1 MKNVIRSYGKAM
13 RKVLTLKLFLIA
25 IISGQVLLSCETK
38 ERASLPERVDFNY
51 HIKPILVQKC
61 YLCHGPDPSSREAGL
76 RLDLAAGATRLLE
89 SGVTAIVPGSLSK
102 SAVFHRITNSD
113 PELKMPP
120 PASNLEL
127 TDLEISLIKKWI
139 NQGAEFQPHWAFL
152 PPKISNANLKSSIPE
167 QIDAFLD
174 EKMTEQRLSQAE
186 PAEKYQLIRRLSY
199 VLTGLPPGQKEIDAY
214 LEADQPGAYELL
226 VDNYLNDPAFGEK
239 WASHWLDVVRYAETK
254 GHEFDYEIQGAWRFR
269 DYMIRALNADI
280 PYDQLVREQLSGDL
294 MVAPRLHPETG
305 QNESILGTLFLTMT
319 EGTHSPV
326 DTKKDEADRIDNMAD
341 VIGKSFQGLTIG
353 CAKCHD
359 HKFDPIPTADYYAL
373 YGVLGSTRFSPI
385 PAGNFKKKEEALQEV
400 LQLKEQLKEMVGGAW
415 EKPTTDSVP
424 VLLVNQSQPVKA
436 TKDGNSGIVLGDF
449 RGPDFQGWK
458 TDGGAFGVGTTLGEP
473 DFDIK
478 TGELTGL
485 KTGMASSRILGKGI
499 YGALRSPDF
508 KIDHA
513 YLGVR
518 ARGKGGS
525 IRVIMDNFQ
534 LISYPIYGGLDQKV
548 NESDWENYIFDVSDW
563 MGHEVYLEFLPG
575 SYVRHTYRQDPDAY
589 IEVAYATA
597 FDRDWF
603 YPEERSRYSPVNSLS
618 QAVYRWEEG
627 HPTAADVDYLNQQ
640 LTSGKLV
647 RRFPESRKT
656 RLGMD
661 LLLAPIKDTVFI
673 QGVSEGFARESPI
686 FIRGNHMETEEQ
698 AVPRAFLPEI
708 LDAQDPF
715 RDAGSGRREMVETI
729 LHPDNP
735 LTARVMVNR
744 LWYHVY
750 GKGLVETVDNFGLQ
764 GKLPSHPELLDYLA
778 ITFREEGWSLKSMI
792 KAMVMTDAF
801 RRSTTS
807 VNGEKD
813 PENKYISHYP
823 IRRIEAEAI
832 RDAMLVASGALDST
846 LFGAPV
852 PVHLTDFMQG
862 RGRPGQS
869 GPLDGNGRR
878 SIYLEVRRNFLD
890 RMMTTFDRPTPFNT
904 FGKRDVTNVPAQSLF
919 LMNDPFVAEQAG
931 LMAARILAGK
941 GQSTEERIREAY
953 LRAFSR
959 PPSASEIKAGKK
971 FLASVPIHKETTGD
985 SDPEAIALQAWKE
998 YCHALFNMKS
1008 FIYLL

>member
-1 MKNVIRSYGKAM
+1 MRSYGEVKREILA
-13 RKVLTLKLFLIA
+13 LKLLLIV
-25 IISGQVLLSCETK
+25 IFGGQVLFSCETK
-38 ERASLPERVDFNY
+38 ERASLPDRVDFNY

-61 YLCHGPDPSSREAGL
+61 YLCHGPDPGSREAGL
-76 RLDLAAGATRLLE
+76 RLDLADGATKLLE

-102 SAVFHRITNSD
+102 SALYHRITDSD

-127 TDLEISLIKKWI
+127 SDLEIGMIKKWI
-139 NQGAEFQPHWAFL
+139 NQGAEYQPHWAFL
-152 PPKISNANLKSSIPE
+152 PPKISQDNLEAPMAT
-167 QIDAFLD
+167 QIDVFLQD
-174 EKMTEQRLSQAE
+174 RMKENGLAQGKLAD
-186 PAEKYQLIRRLSY
+186 KYQLIRRLSY
-199 VLTGLPPGQKEIDAY
+199 VLTGLPPGQEAISRYLADDRPEAY
-214 LEADQPGAYELL
+214 KSL

-294 MVAPRLHPETG
+294 LTAPRLNPETG

-359 HKFDPIPTADYYAL
+359 HKFDPIPTSDYYAL

-385 PAGNFKKKEEALQEV
+385 PVGNFKEKHAALQEV
-400 LQLKEQLKEMVGGAW
+400 HQLKQQLREMVGSTW
-415 EKPTTDSVP
+415 EKPTSDSVP
-424 VLLVNQSQPVKA
+424 VLLVSQTQSKNTIQQ
-436 TKDGNSGIVLGDF
+436 GNSGRVLGDF
-449 RGPDFQGWK
+449 RGPNFQGWK
-458 TDGGAFGVGTTLGEP
+458 TDGEAFGVGTTLGEP
-473 DFDIK
+473 ILDRQ

-485 KTGMASSRILGKGI
+485 KKGMASSRILGKGI

-525 IRVIMDNFQ
+525 IRIIMDNFQ

-548 NESDWENYIFDVSDW
+548 NDDEWQNYVFDVGDW
-563 MGHEVYLEFLPG
+563 VGHNVYIEFLPG
-575 SYVRHTYRQDPDAY
+575 SFVRHTYRQEPDAY

-597 FDRDWF
+597 FDGEWF
-603 YPEERSRYSPVNSLS
+603 YPEEGSRYSPVSSLS
-618 QAVYRWEEG
+618 QAVNRYNEG
-627 HPTAADVDYLNQQ
+627 NSSAADVGFLNQQ
-640 LTSGKLV
+640 LNAGKLKHH
-647 RRFPESRKT
+647 FPESRKT
-656 RLGMD
+656 LLGMD
-661 LLLAPIKDTVFI
+661 LLMATIRDTVFI

-686 FIRGNHMETEEQ
+686 FIRGNHMEPDQ
-698 AVPRAFLPEI
+698 QPVPRGFISEI
-708 LDAQDPF
+708 LDWQPSIQGP
-715 RDAGSGRREMVETI
+715 GSGRREVVEAI

-735 LTARVMVNR
+735 LTTRVMVNR
-744 LWYHVY
+744 LWYHVF

-778 ITFREEGWSLKSMI
+778 VKFREEGWSLKTMI
-792 KAMVMTDAF
+792 KAMVMTEAF
-801 RRSTTS
+801 QRSTTV
-807 VNGEKD
+807 VNGNID
-813 PENKYISHYP
+813 PENTYLTHYP
-823 IRRIEAEAI
+823 IRRMEAEAI
-832 RDAMLVASGALDST
+832 RDAMLFASGELDNT
-846 LFGAPV
+846 LFGEPV

-919 LMNDPFVAEQAG
+919 LMNDPFVAEQAS
-931 LMAARILAGK
+931 LMARRILSDEE
-941 GQSTEERIREAY
+941 QTTEDRIRDAY
-953 LRAFSR
+953 FRAFSR
-959 PPSASEIKAGKK
+959 PPSPSEITDAKK
-971 FLASVPIHKETTGD
+971 FLASVPTRKGATGESD
-985 SDPEAIALQAWKE
+985 SDAITIQAWKE